1 MFILQEIC
9 PALKQYV
16 TGPERTDLENQGWI
30 IELGLEDV
38 KRMFDPAISKIN
50 RLINGQLNADRTCS
64 IIFLVGGFS
73 ESKYLQKRMRNEF
86 GSRVEK
92 ITVPDKPVAAVA
104 RGNPARMPVSTRP
117 G

>member
-50 RLINGQLNADRTCS
+50 RFSG
-64 IIFLVGGFS
+64 II
-73 ESKYLQKRMRNEF
+73 
-86 GSRVEK
+86 
-92 ITVPDKPVAAVA
+92 
-104 RGNPARMPVSTRP
+104 
-117 G
+117 